1 MEEGLRD
8 EPGPWTLEPGL
19 ETILADILKVQQNRL
34 LCVVVIQRYC
44 LIGKKKKCNG
54 HEEWHEQ

>member
-19 ETILADILKVQQNRL
+19 ETILADILKVQQNGYNLVLRITNI
-34 LCVVVIQRYC
+34 C
-44 LIGKKKKCNG
+44 
-54 HEEWHEQ
+54 